1 VRSARLHW
9 ALAIVVLT
17 LLLLSSVSGDI
28 YDKQKQL
35 QGLNGQIVATKTQIA
50 QLLAQMRVLQAQIAA
65 LDAQLRAVQAQID
78 KETAKLV
85 ELGHQVDEAKQQLA
99 EKQAE
104 LAKHIQEFGQRMRI
118 MYKSGQISGLELIL
132 SAANFTDLM
141 NRVFFFNDIV
151 REDRRQ
157 VGQLQ
162 KERAAIEVLKA
173 DLEAKQAEQARIVK
187 QIQDQKAQIQA
198 ARDQRAA
205 RERQVAAIEAQFAR
219 QLADMQAQRAALQAQ
234 IASLIRESFRARS
247 SGKWIWPMDGVI
259 TQGFGCTSYPFEPY
273 DPNCASQHFH
283 SGLDIATDYGTAVH
297 AADAGIVHNFATG
310 CSWNPGAL
318 CGYGRYVVIVHA
330 GGFTSLYGHLSSWAV
345 ADGVQVE
352 KDTIIG
358 YEGSTGNSTGP
369 HLHFEIDLGG
379 TPVDPLAYLPAA

>member
-1 VRSARLHW
+1 MRSPRLHW
-9 ALAIVVLT
+9 ALAILVLAV
-17 LLLLSSVSGDI
+17 LLLSSVSDSI

-50 QLLAQMRVLQAQIAA
+50 QLLGQMRVLQGQIAA
-65 LDAQLRAVQAQID
+65 LDAQLRSVQAQVD
-78 KETAKLV
+78 QETAKLID
-85 ELGHQVDEAKQQLA
+85 LGHQVDQAKLDLA
-99 EKQAE
+99 AKQAE
-104 LAKHIQEFGQRMRI
+104 LAKHIAEFGQRMRI
-118 MYKSGQISGLELIL
+118 MYKSGQVSGLELIF

-157 VGQLQ
+157 VAQLQ
-162 KERAAIEVLKA
+162 KEREAVEAMKV
-173 DLEAKQAEQARIVK
+173 DLEAKQAEQAKIVK
-187 QIQDQKAQIQA
+187 QIQDQKAQLQA
-198 ARDQRAA
+198 VRDQRAA
-205 RERQVAAIEAQFAR
+205 RQQQIAAIEAQFAR
-219 QLADMQAQRAALQAQ
+219 QLADMQAQRATLQAQ

-247 SGKWIWPMDGVI
+247 SGKWMWPMDGVI

-273 DPNCASQHFH
+273 DPSCASQHFH
-283 SGLDIATDYGTAVH
+283 SGIDIATDYGTPVH
-297 AADAGIVHNFATG
+297 AADGGIVHNFATG
-310 CSWNPGAL
+310 CSWNVGQL

-352 KDTIIG
+352 KDAVVG

-379 TPVDPLAYLPAA
+379 TPVDPLAYLPAS